1 LVFDVYLRGANK
13 KETLVMS
20 IQTKNPYTNKVI
32 KTFDSL
38 TEEQLEQKISTAHKA
53 FDSWKTTPISERA
66 TYVQKV
72 SELMLER
79 KHELAKIITLEM
91 GKLIEQSLAEIEMC
105 ASVYA
110 YYAKNSEAFLEDKEV
125 ADDDGIAFIRYTP
138 KGVILGIEPWNYPFN
153 QVGRLTAP
161 NLMAGNTVVIK
172 HASNVPQ
179 CAQMIEDLF
188 HEAGTPEGVFT
199 NLFLE
204 SKRIAKLTED
214 PRIVAMSLTGSE
226 KAGASLAENAGRN
239 LKKSI
244 LELGGSD
251 PFIVL
256 DDADMDLVL
265 KEIMIGRFG
274 NMGQACT
281 SSKRIIIDDTVADDF
296 TERLQKELSK
306 LKAGDPMDKDT
317 SIGPMSSQEAADHL
331 LEQVTDTV
339 KSGAKLL
346 AGGKLMDRE
355 GAFFEPTIITDIT
368 PKMRAYYEELFGP
381 VAAIYRVKN
390 EEEAIKLAN
399 DSTFGLGG
407 SVFSAD
413 IDRAIAVASRIDTG
427 MVFINEHAAS
437 KPDLPFGG
445 TKRSGY
451 GTELSPSA
459 VIEFVNEKLIRIKN
473 R

>member
-1 LVFDVYLRGANK
+1 
-13 KETLVMS
+13 MS
-20 IQTKNPYTNKVI
+20 IQTTNPYTNKVVKSFHPI
-32 KTFDSL
+32 NED
-38 TEEQLEQKISTAHKA
+38 ELEQKIAAAHNA
-53 FDSWKTTPISERA
+53 FDTWKDTPIAERA
-66 TYVQKV
+66 KYLHKV

-91 GKLIEQSLAEIEMC
+91 GKLIEQSEGEIEMC

-110 YYAKNSEAFLEDKEV
+110 YFAKNSEEFLKDKEI
-125 ADDDGIAFIRYTP
+125 ADDEGKAFIRYTP
-138 KGVILGIEPWNYPFN
+138 KGVILGVEPWNYPFN

-161 NLMAGNTVVIK
+161 NLMAGNVVVIK

-188 HEAGTPEGVFT
+188 HEAGLPKGVFT

-204 SKRIAKLTED
+204 SSRIAKLTED

-239 LKKSI
+239 LKKSV

-251 PFIVL
+251 AFIVL
-256 DDADMDLVL
+256 EDANMDLVM

-281 SSKRIIIDDTVADDF
+281 SSKRIIIHESLADEF
-296 TERLQKELSK
+296 TEKLSDELFK
-306 LKAGDPMDKDT
+306 LKAGDPMDKST
-317 SIGPMSSQEAADHL
+317 SAGPMVSQEAADKL

-339 KSGAKLL
+339 NAGAKLIV
-346 AGGKLMDRE
+346 GGKLMKRE
-355 GAFFEPTIITDIT
+355 GAFFEPTIMTDV
-368 PKMRAYYEELFGP
+368 KSGMRAYHEELFGP
-381 VAAIYRVKN
+381 VAVIYRIKN
-390 EEEAIKLAN
+390 QEEAIKLAN

-407 SVFSAD
+407 SVFSED
-413 IDRAIAVASRIDTG
+413 IERAIEVASKIDTG
-427 MVFINEHAAS
+427 MVFINEHSAS

-459 VIEFVNEKLIRIKN
+459 ATEFMNEKLIRIKN

>member
-1 LVFDVYLRGANK
+1 
-13 KETLVMS
+13 MS
-20 IQTKNPYTNKVI
+20 IQTTNPYTNKVV
-32 KTFDSL
+32 KSFKPLNED
-38 TEEQLEQKISTAHKA
+38 ELEQKISEAHKA
-53 FDSWKTTPISERA
+53 FDSWKTTPIAERA
-66 TYVQKV
+66 KYLLKV

-91 GKLIEQSLAEIEMC
+91 GKGIEQSEGEIEMC

-110 YYAKNSEAFLEDKEV
+110 YFANNSSEFLKDKEV
-125 ADDDGIAFIRYTP
+125 KDDGGKAFIRYTP
-138 KGVILGIEPWNYPFN
+138 KGVILGVEPWNYPFN

-188 HEAGTPEGVFT
+188 YEAGLPKGVYT

-204 SKRIAKLTED
+204 SNRIAKLAAD
-214 PRIVAMSLTGSE
+214 DRIVAMSLTGSE
-226 KAGASLAENAGRN
+226 KAGASLAENAGKN

-251 PFIVL
+251 AFIVL
-256 DDADMDLVL
+256 EDADMDLVM

-281 SSKRIIIDDTVADDF
+281 SSKRIIIHESLANDF
-296 TERLQKELSK
+296 TEKLKSELSK
-306 LKAGDPMDKDT
+306 LKAGDPMDKET
-317 SIGPMSSQEAADHL
+317 TISPMVNQEAAEHL
-331 LEQVTDTV
+331 LEQVTDTINA
-339 KSGAKLL
+339 GAKLIV
-346 AGGKLMDRE
+346 GGKLMKRE
-355 GAFFEPTIITDIT
+355 GAFFEPTIMTDV
-368 PKMRAYYEELFGP
+368 KSGMRAYHEELFGP
-381 VAAIYRVKN
+381 VAVIYRVKN
-390 EEEAIKLAN
+390 QEQAIKLAN

-407 SVFSAD
+407 SVFSED
-413 IDRAIAVASRIDTG
+413 IERAIEVASLIDTG
-427 MVFINEHAAS
+427 MVFINEHSAS

-459 VIEFVNEKLIRIKN
+459 VTEFVNEKLIRIKN

>member
-1 LVFDVYLRGANK
+1 
-13 KETLVMS
+13 MS
-20 IQTKNPYTNKVI
+20 IQTTNPYTNKVV
-32 KTFDSL
+32 KSFKPLNED
-38 TEEQLEQKISTAHKA
+38 ELEQKISEAHKA
-53 FDSWKTTPISERA
+53 FDSWKTTPIAERA
-66 TYVQKV
+66 KYLLKV

-91 GKLIEQSLAEIEMC
+91 GKGIEQSEGEIEMC

-110 YYAKNSEAFLEDKEV
+110 YFANNSAEFLKDKEV
-125 ADDDGIAFIRYTP
+125 KDDGGKAFIRYTP
-138 KGVILGIEPWNYPFN
+138 KGVILGVEPWNYPFN

-188 HEAGTPEGVFT
+188 HEAGLPKGVYT

-204 SKRIAKLTED
+204 SNRIAKLAAD
-214 PRIVAMSLTGSE
+214 DRIVAMSLTGSE
-226 KAGASLAENAGRN
+226 KAGASLAENAGKN

-251 PFIVL
+251 AFIVL
-256 DDADMDLVL
+256 EDADMDLVM

-281 SSKRIIIDDTVADDF
+281 SSKRIIIHESLADNF
-296 TERLQKELSK
+296 TEKLKSELAK
-306 LKAGDPMDKDT
+306 LKAGDPMDKET
-317 SIGPMSSQEAADHL
+317 TISPMVNQEAAEHL

-339 KSGAKLL
+339 NAGAKLIV
-346 AGGKLMDRE
+346 GGKLMKRE
-355 GAFFEPTIITDIT
+355 GAFFEPTIMTDV
-368 PKMRAYYEELFGP
+368 KSGMRAYHEELFGP
-381 VAAIYRVKN
+381 VAVIYRVKN
-390 EEEAIKLAN
+390 QEQAIKLAN

-407 SVFSAD
+407 SVFSED
-413 IDRAIAVASRIDTG
+413 IERAIEVASLIDTG
-427 MVFINEHAAS
+427 MVFINEHSAS

-459 VIEFVNEKLIRIKN
+459 VTEFVNEKLIRIKN